1 MKRFHLILFAA
12 LVSASTAANLTLN
25 WNDNS
30 NNEDGFLIE
39 RSLDGTTFGT
49 IGDVPAD
56 VTTYEDADLA
66 PQTEYFYR
74 VRAYNTFGNSGYSNV
89 ASGTTPAEG
98 FPPSAPGSVE
108 LIIPGRLTN
117 ISSRGPVAVGADIVI
132 GGFTIEGGPVNVL
145 IRAVGPT
152 LDDFGVPDPL
162 SDPQLTILLGG
173 VTVASNDNWSGQ
185 EIADAAAAVGAFP
198 LPVGSSDSA
207 IIGILPAGQY
217 TTHLSGVGG
226 ATGVALLEIYAVP

>member
-1 MKRFHLILFAA
+1 MKRLLLPLFALA
-12 LVSASTAANLTLN
+12 TVAYGATLTLN

-66 PQTEYFYR
+66 PETEYFYR

-98 FPPSAPGSVE
+98 FPPAAPGSVD
-108 LIIPGRLTN
+108 LTIPGRLTN

-132 GGFTIEGGPVNVL
+132 GGFTIEGGPVKIL

-152 LDDFGVPDPL
+152 LADFGVPNVL
-162 SDPQLTILLGG
+162 GDPQLTILLGG
-173 VTVASNDNWSGQ
+173 VVVASNDNWSGQ

-207 IIGILPAGQY
+207 ILGTLPAGQY

-226 ATGVALLEIYAVP
+226 ATGVALIEIYEVD